1 MVSELRPQKSKPATY
16 KWTLDQIQKW
26 SDFNPNDPAI
36 QYIQLRLLTEADPNS
51 LLETASN
58 PRPRFFRQP
67 GGVNLFRIFSGVSLI
82 ELKSIT

>member
-26 SDFNPNDPAI
+26 CDFNPNDPAI

-51 LLETASN
+51 LL
-58 PRPRFFRQP
+58 
-67 GGVNLFRIFSGVSLI
+67 V
-82 ELKSIT
+82 